1 MKRTLALLVLV
12 LFAVAMLFVGC
23 QKGEEEKA
31 AAEGEKEAKGSDL
44 RVVLYLNG
52 TLGDKSFFDSA
63 ARGVDMAEEEFGIQ
77 AKVIEGGYDPA
88 NWEPDLNQLAQGNW
102 DIIIAGTWQLAEFV
116 SNLAQKHPDK
126 RFFTYDTSVDYSKE
140 GQGNVYSILYKQNE
154 GAFLV
159 GALAAMIT
167 NSDLPAANG
176 EKVVGFL
183 GGMDIPVINDF
194 KVGYEQGAKYV
205 DSDVK
210 VLTSYVGAFDDPA
223 KGKELVLAQYD
234 QGADIA
240 FNVAGES
247 GLGLLDAAK
256 EKERYAIG
264 VDSDQYQVF
273 KESDPEK
280 AKWIVT
286 SMMKNVDKSIYR
298 GIKLHIEGE
307 LEYGKAEALGVKRDG
322 VGVARNERFQE
333 LVPDEFKERIDELI
347 KKIEAGEIDVETT
360 IGK

>member
-1 MKRTLALLVLV
+1 MKKTLAPAVLV
-12 LFAVAMLFVGC
+12 LLFVGMLFVGC
-23 QKGEEEKA
+23 QKGEEKA
-31 AAEGEKEAKGSDL
+31 AAEGEEKAAGSDL

-52 TLGDKSFFDSA
+52 TMGDKSFFDSA
-63 ARGVDMAEEEFGIQ
+63 ARGVDMAEEDFGIQ
-77 AKVIEGGYDPA
+77 TKIIEGGYDPA

-116 SNLAQKHPDK
+116 EKLAAKHPDT

-140 GQGNVYSILYKQNE
+140 GMDNVYSILYKQNE
-154 GAFLV
+154 GSFLV

-167 NSDLPAANG
+167 SSDMPAANG

-205 DSDVK
+205 DPDMK
-210 VLTSYVGAFDDPA
+210 VLVSYVGAFDDPA
-223 KGKELVLAQYD
+223 KGKELILAQYD

-273 KESDPEK
+273 KESDPDK

-286 SMMKNVDKSIYR
+286 SMMKNVDTSIYR
-298 GIKLHIEGE
+298 GIELHLEGE
-307 LEYGKAEALGVKRDG
+307 LEYGKPEALGVKRDG

-333 LVPDEFKERIDELI
+333 LVPDEFKDRVDELI